1 MHSSAC
7 VTDCFGSGTV
17 GCTLVSQ
24 EGCEAAPGLPGK
36 RGNALIPLGW
46 TQNKQSHV
54 HGLGWLLMRRCDQM
68 RRAESRADQ
77 AIHYRRFMSSD
88 GIRSAQN
95 NGCHLPIK
103 PHINEEGDS

>member
-46 TQNKQSHV
+46 TQNKRKPRPWT
-54 HGLGWLLMRRCDQM
+54 GLAIDQDAIRCAVRNRERIKRCTIGDHEQRWDQIG
-68 RRAESRADQ
+68 AE
-77 AIHYRRFMSSD
+77 
-88 GIRSAQN
+88 
-95 NGCHLPIK
+95 
-103 PHINEEGDS
+103 